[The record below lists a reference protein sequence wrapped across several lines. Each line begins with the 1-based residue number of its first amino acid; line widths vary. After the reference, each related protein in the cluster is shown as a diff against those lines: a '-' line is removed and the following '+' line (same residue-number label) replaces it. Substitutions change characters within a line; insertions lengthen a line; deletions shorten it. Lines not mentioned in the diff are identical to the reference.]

1 MSKKEKLIKELIDL
15 IGEDKFTD
23 KDKEEL
29 KSLSEEDLELIIS
42 LRKSLDETLPDIDE
56 LLDEST
62 NDEEERGS
70 FEIIPMPSF
79 EELFGGGLKITHPNQ
94 TIADKNKNNVKPRLH
109 KVMSPSE
116 MVKELD
122 KTVIG
127 HPDAKK
133 HLAVVMFKHL
143 MERNNQMKLKEMGKE
158 MTKSNVWITGNSGCV
173 DCDTEY
179 FNGNRWVRISDYKE
193 GDNVLIYNANGKAT
207 LEKPIKYIKEPCNT
221 MTLMTTKNGK
231 VNQCLSDDH
240 RMIYFTKKTDVPHE
254 INFKEFKEDIYKD
267 NKEKLIKT
275 SFDYEGKG
283 IDLTDDEIRVMV
295 MTIADATF
303 NKDSNTNR
311 AVVHVKKDRKSIRAK
326 ELLEKAN
333 IKYSYNY
340 NNNTKY
346 HTIGYLAPRKEKHFT
361 EYWYNCNKHQMEVVL
376 DEIMYW
382 DGRVDKKGRKEFC
395 TTIKESA
402 DFIQFIACC
411 LGKYSTISACDRR
424 GRVRNIN
431 GKEYA
436 TKSIDYTV
444 RICKSKSKI
453 SVSHSIVKPIFEDY
467 KTLDGYKYCFSVSS
481 GMLILRRNNRV
492 FVTGNCGKTHM
503 VTTLCKILNLD
514 YVLVDC
520 ASITAE
526 GYIGNNWSEE
536 IGRIYD
542 VCEGDE
548 DRINKSIVILDEL
561 DKLKNNNSE
570 GNRVDVGGGEATKA
584 LLKILEGTQL
594 KVGKGFGMTKYIDT
608 SNIMFIATGTFN
620 NGEPSIEDIV
630 RERLDK
636 KGHKREI
643 GFFGES
649 AFKKEVIH
657 DVNEIRR
664 NISHEDMIKYG
675 MSVEM
680 IGRFGDI
687 INLDILTK
695 EDYIKIAKLE
705 KGGFEEYK
713 TLFELYGK
721 TLTVK
726 EDVYELLAER
736 MLNSQ
741 VNARSLKSL
750 CDKVMVEL
758 VYEMVDNNRKKKYV
772 VTREMVEESLGFK
785 KEQEEL
791 KAENA

>member
-1 MSKKEKLIKELIDL
+1 MSKKEKLIKELMDL
-15 IGEDKFTD
+15 FGEDEFSE
-23 KDKEEL
+23 KEKENL
-29 KSLSEEDLELIIS
+29 RSLSEEDLELIIN
-42 LRKSLDETLPDIDE
+42 LKKVLAETSPDIDE
-56 LLDEST
+56 ISDKST
-62 NDEEERGS
+62 TDDEEEGS

-94 TIADKNKNNVKPRLH
+94 TIADKNKRNVKA
-109 KVMSPSE
+109 KINEIMKPSE

-127 HPDAKK
+127 HPSAKR

-158 MTKSNVWITGNSGCV
+158 MTKSNVWITGNSGS
-173 DCDTEY
+173 
-179 FNGNRWVRISDYKE
+179 G
-193 GDNVLIYNANGKAT
+193 
-207 LEKPIKYIKEPCNT
+207 
-221 MTLMTTKNGK
+221 
-231 VNQCLSDDH
+231 
-240 RMIYFTKKTDVPHE
+240 
-254 INFKEFKEDIYKD
+254 
-267 NKEKLIKT
+267 
-275 SFDYEGKG
+275 
-283 IDLTDDEIRVMV
+283 
-295 MTIADATF
+295 
-303 NKDSNTNR
+303 
-311 AVVHVKKDRKSIRAK
+311 
-326 ELLEKAN
+326 
-333 IKYSYNY
+333 
-340 NNNTKY
+340 
-346 HTIGYLAPRKEKHFT
+346 
-361 EYWYNCNKHQMEVVL
+361 
-376 DEIMYW
+376 
-382 DGRVDKKGRKEFC
+382 
-395 TTIKESA
+395 
-402 DFIQFIACC
+402 
-411 LGKYSTISACDRR
+411 
-424 GRVRNIN
+424 
-431 GKEYA
+431 
-436 TKSIDYTV
+436 
-444 RICKSKSKI
+444 
-453 SVSHSIVKPIFEDY
+453 
-467 KTLDGYKYCFSVSS
+467 KTL
-481 GMLILRRNNRV
+481 
-492 FVTGNCGKTHM
+492 M
-503 VTTLCKILNLD
+503 VTTLCKILKLD

-736 MLNSQ
+736 MLNSET
-741 VNARSLKSL
+741 NARSLKSL

>member
-15 IGEDKFTD
+15 IGEDRFTEEE
-23 KDKEEL
+23 KEDL
-29 KSLSEEDLELIIS
+29 KNLSEEDLELMVN
-42 LRKSLDETLPDIDE
+42 LEKALAETSPSMEE
-56 LLDEST
+56 LLDKLTSS
-62 NDEEERGS
+62 DDKEEEGK
-70 FEIIPMPSF
+70 FEIITMPSF
-79 EELFGGGLKITHPNQ
+79 EELFGGGLKKTPLNQ
-94 TIADKNKNNVKPRLH
+94 TIADKNKRDVKA
-109 KVMSPSE
+109 KINKIMKPSE

-127 HPDAKK
+127 HSSAKR

-158 MTKSNVWITGNSGCV
+158 MTKSNVWITGNSGS
-173 DCDTEY
+173 
-179 FNGNRWVRISDYKE
+179 G
-193 GDNVLIYNANGKAT
+193 
-207 LEKPIKYIKEPCNT
+207 
-221 MTLMTTKNGK
+221 
-231 VNQCLSDDH
+231 
-240 RMIYFTKKTDVPHE
+240 
-254 INFKEFKEDIYKD
+254 
-267 NKEKLIKT
+267 
-275 SFDYEGKG
+275 
-283 IDLTDDEIRVMV
+283 
-295 MTIADATF
+295 
-303 NKDSNTNR
+303 
-311 AVVHVKKDRKSIRAK
+311 
-326 ELLEKAN
+326 
-333 IKYSYNY
+333 
-340 NNNTKY
+340 
-346 HTIGYLAPRKEKHFT
+346 
-361 EYWYNCNKHQMEVVL
+361 
-376 DEIMYW
+376 
-382 DGRVDKKGRKEFC
+382 
-395 TTIKESA
+395 
-402 DFIQFIACC
+402 
-411 LGKYSTISACDRR
+411 
-424 GRVRNIN
+424 
-431 GKEYA
+431 
-436 TKSIDYTV
+436 
-444 RICKSKSKI
+444 
-453 SVSHSIVKPIFEDY
+453 
-467 KTLDGYKYCFSVSS
+467 KTL
-481 GMLILRRNNRV
+481 
-492 FVTGNCGKTHM
+492 M
-503 VTTLCKILNLD
+503 VTTLCKILKLD

-548 DRINKSIVILDEL
+548 DRISKSVVILDEL
-561 DKLKNNNSE
+561 DKLKSNSGE
-570 GNRVDVGGGEATKA
+570 GNRVDVGGSEATKS

-594 KVGKGFGMTKYIDT
+594 KIGKGFGMTRYIDT

-649 AFKKEVIH
+649 AFEKEVVH

-680 IGRFGDI
+680 IGRFSDI

-721 TLTVK
+721 TLIVK

-736 MLNSQ
+736 MLKSE

-750 CDKVMVEL
+750 CDKVMIDM

-785 KEQEEL
+785 KEQEEEL
-791 KAENA
+791 KSESV

>member
-1 MSKKEKLIKELIDL
+1 MSKKEKLIKELVDL
-15 IGEDKFTD
+15 IGEDKFTE

-29 KSLSEEDLELIIS
+29 KSLSVEDLELMIN
-42 LRKSLDETLPDIDE
+42 LERVLAETSPSMEE
-56 LLDEST
+56 LLDKLTSS
-62 NDEEERGS
+62 DDKEEDNK

-94 TIADKNKNNVKPRLH
+94 TIAAKNKKNVKAEVN
-109 KVMSPSE
+109 KIMSPSE

-127 HPDAKK
+127 HPYAKK

-158 MTKSNVWITGNSGCV
+158 MTKSNVWITGNSGS
-173 DCDTEY
+173 
-179 FNGNRWVRISDYKE
+179 G
-193 GDNVLIYNANGKAT
+193 
-207 LEKPIKYIKEPCNT
+207 
-221 MTLMTTKNGK
+221 
-231 VNQCLSDDH
+231 
-240 RMIYFTKKTDVPHE
+240 
-254 INFKEFKEDIYKD
+254 
-267 NKEKLIKT
+267 
-275 SFDYEGKG
+275 
-283 IDLTDDEIRVMV
+283 
-295 MTIADATF
+295 
-303 NKDSNTNR
+303 
-311 AVVHVKKDRKSIRAK
+311 
-326 ELLEKAN
+326 
-333 IKYSYNY
+333 
-340 NNNTKY
+340 
-346 HTIGYLAPRKEKHFT
+346 
-361 EYWYNCNKHQMEVVL
+361 
-376 DEIMYW
+376 
-382 DGRVDKKGRKEFC
+382 
-395 TTIKESA
+395 
-402 DFIQFIACC
+402 
-411 LGKYSTISACDRR
+411 
-424 GRVRNIN
+424 
-431 GKEYA
+431 
-436 TKSIDYTV
+436 
-444 RICKSKSKI
+444 
-453 SVSHSIVKPIFEDY
+453 
-467 KTLDGYKYCFSVSS
+467 KTL
-481 GMLILRRNNRV
+481 
-492 FVTGNCGKTHM
+492 M
-503 VTTLCKILNLD
+503 VTTLCKILKLD

-561 DKLKNNNSE
+561 DKLKNNNSD

-736 MLNSQ
+736 MMNSET
-741 VNARSLKSL
+741 NARSLKSL

-791 KAENA
+791 KAEDA

>member
-1 MSKKEKLIKELIDL
+1 MSKKEKLIKELMDL
-15 IGEDKFTD
+15 FGEDEFSE
-23 KDKEEL
+23 KEKENL
-29 KSLSEEDLELIIS
+29 RSLSEEDLELIIN
-42 LRKSLDETLPDIDE
+42 LKKVLAETSPDIDE
-56 LLDEST
+56 ISDKST
-62 NDEEERGS
+62 TDDEEEGS

-94 TIADKNKNNVKPRLH
+94 TIADKNKKNVKASLH

-127 HPDAKK
+127 HPNAKK

-158 MTKSNVWITGNSGCV
+158 MTKSNVWITGNSGS
-173 DCDTEY
+173 
-179 FNGNRWVRISDYKE
+179 G
-193 GDNVLIYNANGKAT
+193 
-207 LEKPIKYIKEPCNT
+207 
-221 MTLMTTKNGK
+221 
-231 VNQCLSDDH
+231 
-240 RMIYFTKKTDVPHE
+240 
-254 INFKEFKEDIYKD
+254 
-267 NKEKLIKT
+267 
-275 SFDYEGKG
+275 
-283 IDLTDDEIRVMV
+283 
-295 MTIADATF
+295 
-303 NKDSNTNR
+303 
-311 AVVHVKKDRKSIRAK
+311 
-326 ELLEKAN
+326 
-333 IKYSYNY
+333 
-340 NNNTKY
+340 
-346 HTIGYLAPRKEKHFT
+346 
-361 EYWYNCNKHQMEVVL
+361 
-376 DEIMYW
+376 
-382 DGRVDKKGRKEFC
+382 
-395 TTIKESA
+395 
-402 DFIQFIACC
+402 
-411 LGKYSTISACDRR
+411 
-424 GRVRNIN
+424 
-431 GKEYA
+431 
-436 TKSIDYTV
+436 
-444 RICKSKSKI
+444 
-453 SVSHSIVKPIFEDY
+453 
-467 KTLDGYKYCFSVSS
+467 KTL
-481 GMLILRRNNRV
+481 
-492 FVTGNCGKTHM
+492 M

-561 DKLKNNNSE
+561 DKLKNNNSD

-726 EDVYELLAER
+726 EGVYELLAER
-736 MLNSQ
+736 MLNSET
-741 VNARSLKSL
+741 NARSLKSL

>member
-1 MSKKEKLIKELIDL
+1 MSKKEKLIKELMDL
-15 IGEDKFTD
+15 FGEDEFSE
-23 KDKEEL
+23 KEKENL
-29 KSLSEEDLELIIS
+29 RSLSEEDLELIIN
-42 LRKSLDETLPDIDE
+42 LKKVLAETSPDIDE
-56 LLDEST
+56 ISDKST
-62 NDEEERGS
+62 TDDEEEGS

-94 TIADKNKNNVKPRLH
+94 TIADKNTKNVKPRIN
-109 KVMSPSE
+109 KIMSPSE

-127 HPDAKK
+127 HPNAKK

-158 MTKSNVWITGNSGCV
+158 MTKSNVWITGNSGS
-173 DCDTEY
+173 
-179 FNGNRWVRISDYKE
+179 G
-193 GDNVLIYNANGKAT
+193 
-207 LEKPIKYIKEPCNT
+207 
-221 MTLMTTKNGK
+221 
-231 VNQCLSDDH
+231 
-240 RMIYFTKKTDVPHE
+240 
-254 INFKEFKEDIYKD
+254 
-267 NKEKLIKT
+267 
-275 SFDYEGKG
+275 
-283 IDLTDDEIRVMV
+283 
-295 MTIADATF
+295 
-303 NKDSNTNR
+303 
-311 AVVHVKKDRKSIRAK
+311 
-326 ELLEKAN
+326 
-333 IKYSYNY
+333 
-340 NNNTKY
+340 
-346 HTIGYLAPRKEKHFT
+346 
-361 EYWYNCNKHQMEVVL
+361 
-376 DEIMYW
+376 
-382 DGRVDKKGRKEFC
+382 
-395 TTIKESA
+395 
-402 DFIQFIACC
+402 
-411 LGKYSTISACDRR
+411 
-424 GRVRNIN
+424 
-431 GKEYA
+431 
-436 TKSIDYTV
+436 
-444 RICKSKSKI
+444 
-453 SVSHSIVKPIFEDY
+453 
-467 KTLDGYKYCFSVSS
+467 KTL
-481 GMLILRRNNRV
+481 
-492 FVTGNCGKTHM
+492 M

-649 AFKKEVIH
+649 AFKKEVVH

-736 MLNSQ
+736 MMNSET
-741 VNARSLKSL
+741 NARSLKSL

>member
-1 MSKKEKLIKELIDL
+1 MSKKEKLIKEWIEL
-15 IGEDKFTD
+15 IGEDKVTE
-23 KDKEEL
+23 KDKKLLEV
-29 KSLSEEDLELIIS
+29 LSEEDLEMMIVL
-42 LRKSLDETLPDIDE
+42 KKAYDETLLDVDE
-56 LLDEST
+56 TSDEST
-62 NDEEERGS
+62 SDEEEGG

-94 TIADKNKNNVKPRLH
+94 TIADKNKKNVKA
-109 KVMSPSE
+109 KVNKIMSPSE

-127 HPDAKK
+127 HPNAKK

-158 MTKSNVWITGNSGCV
+158 MTKSNVWITGNSGS
-173 DCDTEY
+173 
-179 FNGNRWVRISDYKE
+179 G
-193 GDNVLIYNANGKAT
+193 
-207 LEKPIKYIKEPCNT
+207 
-221 MTLMTTKNGK
+221 
-231 VNQCLSDDH
+231 
-240 RMIYFTKKTDVPHE
+240 
-254 INFKEFKEDIYKD
+254 
-267 NKEKLIKT
+267 
-275 SFDYEGKG
+275 
-283 IDLTDDEIRVMV
+283 
-295 MTIADATF
+295 
-303 NKDSNTNR
+303 
-311 AVVHVKKDRKSIRAK
+311 
-326 ELLEKAN
+326 
-333 IKYSYNY
+333 
-340 NNNTKY
+340 
-346 HTIGYLAPRKEKHFT
+346 
-361 EYWYNCNKHQMEVVL
+361 
-376 DEIMYW
+376 
-382 DGRVDKKGRKEFC
+382 
-395 TTIKESA
+395 
-402 DFIQFIACC
+402 
-411 LGKYSTISACDRR
+411 
-424 GRVRNIN
+424 
-431 GKEYA
+431 
-436 TKSIDYTV
+436 
-444 RICKSKSKI
+444 
-453 SVSHSIVKPIFEDY
+453 
-467 KTLDGYKYCFSVSS
+467 KTL
-481 GMLILRRNNRV
+481 
-492 FVTGNCGKTHM
+492 M
-503 VTTLCKILNLD
+503 VTTLCKILKLD

-542 VCEGDE
+542 ICEGDE
-548 DRINKSIVILDEL
+548 DRINNSIVILDEL
-561 DKLKNNNSE
+561 DKLKNNNSD

-620 NGEPSIEDIV
+620 NGETSIEDIV

-736 MLNSQ
+736 MMNSET
-741 VNARSLKSL
+741 NARSLKSL

-791 KAENA
+791 KSKSV

>member
-1 MSKKEKLIKELIDL
+1 MSKKEKLIKELMDL
-15 IGEDKFTD
+15 FGEDEFSE
-23 KDKEEL
+23 KEKENL
-29 KSLSEEDLELIIS
+29 RSLSEEDLELIIN
-42 LRKSLDETLPDIDE
+42 LKKVLAETSPDIDE
-56 LLDEST
+56 ISDKST
-62 NDEEERGS
+62 TDDEEEGS

-94 TIADKNKNNVKPRLH
+94 TIADKNKKDVKAKVH
-109 KVMSPSE
+109 KIMSPSE

-158 MTKSNVWITGNSGCV
+158 MTKSNVWITGNSGS
-173 DCDTEY
+173 
-179 FNGNRWVRISDYKE
+179 G
-193 GDNVLIYNANGKAT
+193 
-207 LEKPIKYIKEPCNT
+207 
-221 MTLMTTKNGK
+221 
-231 VNQCLSDDH
+231 
-240 RMIYFTKKTDVPHE
+240 
-254 INFKEFKEDIYKD
+254 
-267 NKEKLIKT
+267 
-275 SFDYEGKG
+275 
-283 IDLTDDEIRVMV
+283 
-295 MTIADATF
+295 
-303 NKDSNTNR
+303 
-311 AVVHVKKDRKSIRAK
+311 
-326 ELLEKAN
+326 
-333 IKYSYNY
+333 
-340 NNNTKY
+340 
-346 HTIGYLAPRKEKHFT
+346 
-361 EYWYNCNKHQMEVVL
+361 
-376 DEIMYW
+376 
-382 DGRVDKKGRKEFC
+382 
-395 TTIKESA
+395 
-402 DFIQFIACC
+402 
-411 LGKYSTISACDRR
+411 
-424 GRVRNIN
+424 
-431 GKEYA
+431 
-436 TKSIDYTV
+436 
-444 RICKSKSKI
+444 
-453 SVSHSIVKPIFEDY
+453 
-467 KTLDGYKYCFSVSS
+467 KTL
-481 GMLILRRNNRV
+481 
-492 FVTGNCGKTHM
+492 M

-561 DKLKNNNSE
+561 DKLKSNNSE
-570 GNRVDVGGGEATKA
+570 GNRVDVGGSEATKS

-594 KVGKGFGMTKYIDT
+594 KVGKGFGITKYIDT

-736 MLNSQ
+736 MMKSET
-741 VNARSLKSL
+741 NARSLKSL

>member
-1 MSKKEKLIKELIDL
+1 MSKKEKLIKELMDL
-15 IGEDKFTD
+15 FGEDEFSE
-23 KDKEEL
+23 KEKENL
-29 KSLSEEDLELIIS
+29 RSLSEEDLELIIN
-42 LRKSLDETLPDIDE
+42 LKKVLAETSPDIDE
-56 LLDEST
+56 ISDKST
-62 NDEEERGS
+62 TDDEEEGS
-70 FEIIPMPSF
+70 FEIIPIPSF

-94 TIADKNKNNVKPRLH
+94 TIADKNKKDVKARLH

-127 HPDAKK
+127 HPSAKR

-158 MTKSNVWITGNSGCV
+158 MTKSNVWITGNSGS
-173 DCDTEY
+173 
-179 FNGNRWVRISDYKE
+179 G
-193 GDNVLIYNANGKAT
+193 
-207 LEKPIKYIKEPCNT
+207 
-221 MTLMTTKNGK
+221 
-231 VNQCLSDDH
+231 
-240 RMIYFTKKTDVPHE
+240 
-254 INFKEFKEDIYKD
+254 
-267 NKEKLIKT
+267 
-275 SFDYEGKG
+275 
-283 IDLTDDEIRVMV
+283 
-295 MTIADATF
+295 
-303 NKDSNTNR
+303 
-311 AVVHVKKDRKSIRAK
+311 
-326 ELLEKAN
+326 
-333 IKYSYNY
+333 
-340 NNNTKY
+340 
-346 HTIGYLAPRKEKHFT
+346 
-361 EYWYNCNKHQMEVVL
+361 
-376 DEIMYW
+376 
-382 DGRVDKKGRKEFC
+382 
-395 TTIKESA
+395 
-402 DFIQFIACC
+402 
-411 LGKYSTISACDRR
+411 
-424 GRVRNIN
+424 
-431 GKEYA
+431 
-436 TKSIDYTV
+436 
-444 RICKSKSKI
+444 
-453 SVSHSIVKPIFEDY
+453 
-467 KTLDGYKYCFSVSS
+467 KTL
-481 GMLILRRNNRV
+481 
-492 FVTGNCGKTHM
+492 M
-503 VTTLCKILNLD
+503 VTTLCKILKLD

-736 MLNSQ
+736 MLNSET
-741 VNARSLKSL
+741 NARSLKSL

-772 VTREMVEESLGFK
+772 VTREMVEERLGSK
-785 KEQEEL
+785 KEQEEEL
-791 KAENA
+791 KSESV